1 MDCLGQKRL
10 RHRHRAG
17 LMRAMPSLDIL
28 LIDDHAMF
36 RSGMGMVLRSG
47 MANVEVHEAGSLDEA
62 MRIDKTPAV
71 VLLDIQLQGLN
82 GLDCIA
88 LLQRKWPQVPILM
101 LSSDG
106 SPSTVRL
113 ALQRGA
119 AAFVSKADTA
129 DTMVAAI
136 ARVLGQEPSGHLPV
150 GTTDKTSERP
160 RLTPRQ
166 CEVLD
171 LLCQGLPNK
180 TIGRRLG
187 LTENTVRGHVQAL
200 LGLLQVSSR
209 TEASFAA
216 RRHGLIG

>member
-1 MDCLGQKRL
+1 
-10 RHRHRAG
+10 
-17 LMRAMPSLDIL
+17 MRAMHPLKIL

-47 MANVEVHEAGSLDEA
+47 MANVEVFEAGSLEEA
-62 MRIDKTPAV
+62 MLGAITAPAV

-82 GLDCIA
+82 GLECIA
-88 LLQRKWPQVPILM
+88 VLQRKWPQVPIIM
-101 LSSDG
+101 LSSDA
-106 SPSTVRL
+106 SANTVRL

-119 AAFVSKADTA
+119 TAFVSKADTA
-129 DTMVAAI
+129 DTMVAVI
-136 ARVLGQEPSGHLPV
+136 TRVLGQQPTGHLP
-150 GTTDKTSERP
+150 TSTPDKTPERP

-216 RRHGLIG
+216 HRSGLIG

>member
-1 MDCLGQKRL
+1 MHPLE
-10 RHRHRAG
+10 
-17 LMRAMPSLDIL
+17 IL

-47 MANVEVHEAGSLDEA
+47 MANVAVFEAGSLEEA
-62 MRIDKTPAV
+62 MLCAITAPAV

-82 GLDCIA
+82 GLECIA
-88 LLQRKWPQVPILM
+88 LLQRKWPQAPIIM
-101 LSSDG
+101 LSSD
-106 SPSTVRL
+106 STPSTVRL

-129 DTMVAAI
+129 DTMVAVI
-136 ARVLGQEPSGHLPV
+136 TRVLGQQPGGHPLV
-150 GTTDKTSERP
+150 GGMDGNPERP

-216 RRHGLIG
+216 RRSGLIG